1 MSKNNTQT
9 EESVS
14 TETSQ
19 KGSGSK
25 LLRFDDNNTV
35 TKVKPGKDIN
45 NKITALDTDL
55 EHLRSELAT
64 INNSVEEG
72 LDRLGDTDTDL
83 TAKVSETYKRLG
95 EIDNA
100 YKSLLDIS
108 SRIDNDIQTLNGD
121 VSHVAEQSASGI
133 RSLEQTTIAQSHEF
147 VQKNQ
152 RVASRVDQLVESSK
166 LTSELLN
173 QKIKS
178 TTESMLQIE
187 KSVINE
193 IEMLSGAT
201 KDKTDSIENSVESNK
216 AKILKLQSVDE
227 AIIRRATT
235 LEISSAELTFS
246 SQRMDANIAQLQK
259 SSETLFTGVSE
270 LKARTDELEA
280 LTADH
285 GLVINSLQKAAS
297 DIVDK
302 VSLLTDSE
310 TKHFSIV
317 SVSLFLLLVVVAVLY
332 FTQQNQFSLN
342 DARYVERSENIDNQ
356 LSSMQHEQVSANV
369 VTSDSLADLENR
381 IVQVQAAV
389 QDELKKEIAS
399 VQDQVQSVE
408 GRFNQTAP
416 FSQIGNDNV
425 LHGEGWI
432 MALPKEHYIVQLAYV
447 DNKDALFEV
456 AQRYNFYLKD
466 PLSYFSLNDAAAEK
480 YVLLSGSYATQ
491 QQAKKALQAMPGYID
506 MQRPQIR
513 KLGEIQS
520 YIAN

>member
-1 MSKNNTQT
+1 MTQNNIQT
-9 EESVS
+9 EEAVS
-14 TETSQ
+14 AATTQEKS
-19 KGSGSK
+19 SGSN
-25 LLRFDDNNTV
+25 LLRFDDNNSV
-35 TKVKPGKDIN
+35 TAVTPGKDIN
-45 NKITALDTDL
+45 SKITALDTDL
-55 EHLRSELAT
+55 EHLRTELAT

-72 LDRLGDTDTDL
+72 LDRLSDTDTDL

-100 YKSLLDIS
+100 YKSLLEIS

-121 VSHVAEQSASGI
+121 VSHVAQQSASGI
-133 RSLEQTTIAQSHEF
+133 RNLEQTTIAQSNEF

-152 RVASRVDQLVESSK
+152 QVASRVDQLVETSK

-173 QKIKS
+173 QKIQS

-193 IEMLSGAT
+193 IELLSGAT
-201 KDKTDSIENSVESNK
+201 KEKTDSIENSVDSNK

-235 LEISSAELTFS
+235 LEITSAELTVS
-246 SQRMDANIAQLQK
+246 SQRMDANIVQLQK
-259 SSETLFTGVSE
+259 SSETLFAGVNE
-270 LKARTDELEA
+270 LKVRTDELEA

-297 DIVDK
+297 DIIDK
-302 VSLLTDSE
+302 VAVLSDRE

-317 SVSLFLLLVVVAVLY
+317 TVSLFLLLVVTAVLY
-332 FTQQNQFSLN
+332 FTQQNQFAMN
-342 DARYVERSENIDNQ
+342 DARYVERSVNIDSQ
-356 LSSMQHEQVSANV
+356 LTSMQLEQVSANA
-369 VTSDSLADLENR
+369 VTGNSLAD
-381 IVQVQAAV
+381 
-389 QDELKKEIAS
+389 LKKEIAS

-416 FSQIGNDNV
+416 FSQIGNDNI

-432 MALPKEHYIVQLAYV
+432 TALPKEHFTVQLAYV
-447 DNKDALFEV
+447 DNKDALFEI
-456 AQRYNFYLKD
+456 ARRYNYYLKD
-466 PLSYFSLNDAAAEK
+466 PLSYFSLNNGASEK

-491 QQAKKALQAMPGYID
+491 HQTMKALQAMPAYID

-520 YIAN
+520 YIAK